1 MSNYNKINNNNE
13 NENDDNIYIGDK
25 LVKLNT

>member
-1 MSNYNKINNNNE
+1 MSNYNKIIYNNE
-13 NENDDNIYIGDK
+13 NENDDNIYIGEK

>member
-1 MSNYNKINNNNE
+1 MSNYNKINYNNE

-25 LVKLNT
+25 LVKLNI

>member
-1 MSNYNKINNNNE
+1 MSNYNKINYNNE
-13 NENDDNIYIGDK
+13 NENDDNIYIGEK

>member
-13 NENDDNIYIGDK
+13 NENDDNIYIGEK
-25 LVKLNT
+25 LVKLNI

>member
-13 NENDDNIYIGDK
+13 NESDDNIYIGDK
-25 LVKLNT
+25 LVKLNI

>member
-1 MSNYNKINNNNE
+1 MSNYNKINNNNK

-25 LVKLNT
+25 LVKLNI

>member
-25 LVKLNT
+25 LVKLNI